1 MTPDELELL
10 CRKFRDCMTA
20 EGVYNYCQDRVMNRM
35 LYGDP
40 KGYKPEPD
48 RDETIPLVIP
58 YSEIGPAHPGF
69 VQAGTQVP
77 PPAVTDAEAIYRSLH
92 PFPVEPQP
100 DAPVFGADFRE
111 IDPALMAD
119 DAPHPLMSACRCG
132 NQIVRQA
139 AEGSWE
145 HC

>member
-1 MTPDELELL
+1 MYQE
-10 CRKFRDCMTA
+10 
-20 EGVYNYCQDRVMNRM
+20 RVMNRF

-40 KGYKPEPD
+40 EGYRPEPGL
-48 RDETIPLVIP
+48 DETLPLAIP
-58 YSEIGPAHPGF
+58 YSEIGPSHPGF
-69 VQAGTQVP
+69 RRPGEEPDVVY
-77 PPAVTDAEAIYRSLH
+77 DILH
-92 PFPVEPQP
+92 PFVVEPAP

-111 IDPALMAD
+111 LDHGLINEDTA
-119 DAPHPLMSACRCG
+119 HPLMSACRCG